1 MPWRAKL
8 NADPLPW
15 LLEPDNPSV
24 RHFALRDLLD
34 RPETDAELRAA
45 RTAIMDSEPVRAIL
59 AARHPD
65 GYWVKPGP
73 GYRPKYT
80 STVWQIIFLADL
92 AADGADERIRQSCE
106 YVLAHA
112 QASSGGLSVTSAP
125 SGVIHCLNGNL
136 TYALLTLG
144 LSWQHDRIQKA
155 LDWQARAIVG
165 EDVTF
170 YASGTTGPGFG
181 CVANRALPCAWG
193 AVKALKA
200 FGLLPPE
207 ARTPRIQR
215 AVDAG
220 IEFMF
225 SRDLA
230 RADYPYQERVSSD
243 WFKFGFPLSYTSDIL
258 EALDV
263 LARLGRARDP
273 RLSNAVEFVRQ
284 KAEDSQGRWK
294 LEHTLN
300 GKMWVDIEQKGKP
313 SKWVTLRALRVLKAD
328 SSATPA

>member
-24 RHFALRDLLD
+24 RYFALRDFLD
-34 RPETDAELRAA
+34 RPDTDPEVRAA
-45 RTAIMDSEPVRAIL
+45 GAAIMDSEPVRAIL
-59 AARHPD
+59 AARDPD
-65 GYWVKPGP
+65 GHWVKPGP

-92 AADGADERIRQSCE
+92 GVDGSDERIRESCE
-106 YVLAHA
+106 YLLSHA
-112 QASSGGLSVTSAP
+112 QASSGGLSVNAAP

-136 TYALLTLG
+136 TFALLTLG
-144 LSWQHDRIQKA
+144 LPPEDDRIQQA
-155 LDWQARAIVG
+155 LDWQAGAILG
-165 EDVTF
+165 EDATF
-170 YASGTTGPGFG
+170 YGSGTTGPGFE
-181 CVANRALPCAWG
+181 CAANWKLPCAWG

-215 AVDAG
+215 AVEAG
-220 IEFMF
+220 VEFMF

-230 RADYPYQERVSSD
+230 RADYPNRNRVSSD
-243 WFKFGFPLSYTSDIL
+243 WIKFGYPLSYTSDIL
-258 EALDV
+258 EALEV
-263 LARLGRARDP
+263 LARLGHARDP
-273 RLSNAVEFVRQ
+273 RLASAVEFMLSKQ
-284 KAEDSQGRWK
+284 DGQGHWK

-300 GKMWVDIEQKGKP
+300 GKMWADIEQKGKP
-313 SKWVTLRALRVLKAD
+313 SKWVTLRALRVLKAV
-328 SSATPA
+328 AR

>member
-1 MPWRAKL
+1 MLWRAKL

-24 RHFALRDLLD
+24 RYFALPDLLD

-45 RTAIMDSEPVRAIL
+45 RAAIMDSEPVRAIL

-65 GYWVKPGP
+65 GYWVKPSP
-73 GYRPKYT
+73 GYSPKYT
-80 STVWQIIFLADL
+80 STVWQVMFLAAL
-92 AADGADERIRQSCE
+92 GADGAHPAVRQSCE
-106 YVLAHA
+106 YLLSHC

-136 TYALLTLG
+136 TYALLALG
-144 LSWQHDRIQKA
+144 RPLEDGRLQQA
-155 LDWQARAIVG
+155 LDWQAGAILG
-165 EDVTF
+165 EDVTY

-215 AVDAG
+215 AIDAG
-220 IEFMF
+220 VDFMF

-230 RADYPYQERVSSD
+230 RADYPYQERISSN
-243 WFKFGFPLSYTSDIL
+243 WFKFGYPLSYTSDIL
-258 EALDV
+258 EALEV

-273 RLSNAVEFVRQ
+273 RLAHAIEFVRQ

-313 SKWVTLRALRVLKAD
+313 SKWVTLRALRVLRAA
-328 SSATPA
+328 AT